1 MPRKQ
6 YQYHYIYKVT
16 NLINQKYYIGMHSTN
31 NLEDGYMGSGER
43 ITRSIKKYGKENF
56 KFEILEM
63 LPNRDLLKKRE
74 NEIVNQILLED
85 TLCMNLVY
93 GGGGGFISPEGVKK
107 GRKKTDEILK
117 KLYGEDFRRIVSKN
131 YYDNLTQTERL
142 MLNEKIKIGLKK
154 SNYDYGSTFRGR
166 KHKEESKKI
175 IGEKNSINQK
185 GEKNSQYGTC
195 WITNGI
201 DNLKIKINDLPL
213 YPEWKKGRTIK
224 KTI

>member
-1 MPRKQ
+1 
-6 YQYHYIYKVT
+6 
-16 NLINQKYYIGMHSTN
+16 
-31 NLEDGYMGSGER
+31 
-43 ITRSIKKYGKENF
+43 
-56 KFEILEM
+56 
-63 LPNRDLLKKRE
+63 
-74 NEIVNQILLED
+74 
-85 TLCMNLVY
+85 
-93 GGGGGFISPEGVKK
+93 
-107 GRKKTDEILK
+107 
-117 KLYGEDFRRIVSKN
+117 
-131 YYDNLTQTERL
+131 

>member
-1 MPRKQ
+1 
-6 YQYHYIYKVT
+6 
-16 NLINQKYYIGMHSTN
+16 
-31 NLEDGYMGSGER
+31 
-43 ITRSIKKYGKENF
+43 
-56 KFEILEM
+56 
-63 LPNRDLLKKRE
+63 
-74 NEIVNQILLED
+74 
-85 TLCMNLVY
+85 MNLVY